1 MMRTRVATSLLTTLA
16 LPALI
21 AQQTISVPGQA
32 ATIEAAIAQ
41 AVDGDRIL
49 LTASNYQIPATGLL
63 LAKSL
68 VIETVGSARAVITY
82 PESVTAPA
90 SFTTAPALRI
100 TGLGSQGRVVLR
112 NLTFN
117 GGFSIWAQSPVRP
130 AALDVQLQNQT
141 GELVLEGVQA
151 IGELRHA
158 DEGCPGL
165 RLATG
170 PAVDVLIRN
179 CRFEGATGQS
189 PLFGGSGELEY
200 SGSPG
205 VVGQCAGVLL
215 AECSQFVGGLGGR
228 AGWSVFGPFP
238 SARAG
243 GDAVRLQAAQSAL
256 KNCDLI
262 EGQGGFATADP
273 QSPFSPNPCTA
284 YGAPGQF
291 VTTAELYDCV
301 RTVVPQGCG
310 QTVQYWPLQIGRNDV
325 ECIPPASVGVPFRF
339 KVRAEAAGVGFTLL
353 LVGSQV
359 GAVSVPS
366 ITGLLRIENAL
377 ALGILAPSTPQS
389 WTDVWVNSVPA
400 TLGVLPTI
408 AVQPVHLDGNGLRFG
423 SFATF
428 TVL

>member
-32 ATIEAAIAQ
+32 ATIEAAIAM
-41 AVDGDRIL
+41 AADGDRIL
-49 LTASNYQIPATGLL
+49 LTAASYQIPDTGLL
-63 LAKSL
+63 LTKSL
-68 VIETVGSARAVITY
+68 VIEAVGDNRALIDY
-82 PESVTAPA
+82 PDSSSGFAPV
-90 SFTTAPALRI
+90 SPALRI
-100 TGLGSQGRVVLR
+100 AGLGSQGRLVLR
-112 NLTFN
+112 NLTFT
-117 GGFSIWAQSPVRP
+117 GGFSFYAQSTVRS
-130 AALDVQLQNQT
+130 AVVVVQLPTGQ
-141 GELVLEGVQA
+141 GELVMQGVHA
-151 IGELRHA
+151 IGETRHA
-158 DEGCPGL
+158 NEACPGL
-165 RLATG
+165 RIDTG
-170 PAVDVLIRN
+170 PGIDLLLRD
-179 CRFEGATGQS
+179 CRFEGAEGRS
-189 PLFGGSGELEY
+189 PIFANGELEY
-200 SGSPG
+200 DGSPG
-205 VVGQCAGVLL
+205 AVGQVAGVLL
-215 AECSQFVGGLGGR
+215 AECTQFVGGAGGR
-228 AGWSVFGPFP
+228 ADWVAFGPFP
-238 SARAG
+238 PARSG
-243 GDAVRLQAAQSAL
+243 GDAVRLQAPLSAL

-262 EGQGGFATADP
+262 EGLGGSVTAAP
-273 QSPFSPNPCTA
+273 SPFSPNPCTA

-359 GAVSVPS
+359 GAVGVPS

-377 ALGILAPSTPQS
+377 ALGILAPSTPQA